1 MVRKDPESYLFVAG
15 LKTKKKT
22 FQFCMLNHN
31 QQGVPVVGAG
41 MEVFEHGAVMFP
53 VGNTGIYVIA
63 FGITTS

>member
-1 MVRKDPESYLFVAG
+1 MVRGAPERDLFVAG
-15 LKTKKKT
+15 FSAFKKT